1 MADKRFQL
9 MSLDDLADR
18 ISLISYGQPGHVV
31 DQLIAERSQKIVKNP
46 LWPVARP
53 FLHVLLHYR
62 QAIKFADDIANLP
75 GHEAMEYAS
84 RLLNLELKVHNG
96 ERIPESGGFMM
107 VSNHPTGIADGVA
120 VFDLLKHRRPDM
132 MIFANRDALRV
143 NPRFVD
149 LVIPVEWRE
158 EYKSKLKARETLQLT
173 TRSVKEG
180 KATVLFPSGRI
191 AYWADG
197 RLNERPW
204 KVSAVGLARK
214 YKLPVSARAH
224 GGAQFPR
231 PVLLAVQMV
240 DGTARHDR
248 VSRGSEQEEQDLRI
262 QYRPAD
268 RPRRTRGR
276 SERGHESAGTP
287 RGYRS
292 GAGSGS
298 PIPTAGDGILE
309 SRRPVFTPAKE
320 IHRKV

>member
-18 ISLISYGQPGHVV
+18 ISLISYGQPGHIV

-62 QAIKFADDIANLP
+62 QAIKFADDIANFP

-84 RLLNLELKVHNG
+84 RLLNLELKVHNAD
-96 ERIPESGGFMM
+96 RIPETGGFMM

-120 VFDLLKHRRPDM
+120 VFDLLKNRRPDM

-158 EYKSKLKARETLQLT
+158 EYKSKLKARETLQQT

-191 AYWADG
+191 AYWSDG

-214 YKLPVSARAH
+214 YKLPVLPVHMAARNSGLFYWLSKWSTELRDMTVFH
-224 GGAQFPR
+224 EVLNKKSKTFQFNIGRLIDPDELEGD
-231 PVLLAVQMV
+231 PAEVTKALEHHVV
-240 DGTARHDR
+240 
-248 VSRGSEQEEQDLRI
+248 QDLAQDPEAR
-262 QYRPAD
+262 
-268 RPRRTRGR
+268 
-276 SERGHESAGTP
+276 
-287 RGYRS
+287 
-292 GAGSGS
+292 
-298 PIPTAGDGILE
+298 
-309 SRRPVFTPAKE
+309 F
-320 IHRKV
+320 